1 MNNLFDALERYKFG
15 LLAVMGI
22 LMAVFIYLKMDSF
35 EMDFEISAYHQ
46 GAKVEIPENEIMLRP
61 ENIMLPPDFKPE
73 DVKNLSRNAND
84 QRERSYDD
92 YYENS
97 ASPQSIADAE
107 KAVRDFEEKIRE
119 ETGGRE
125 AREAIRAELEL
136 RKERLKKAQESA
148 TTPTNTQETGDVAYE
163 GSVMVDFSVPQHTAH
178 QNNNWYVRNPGYTC
192 PTGSSGAVMILVKV
206 AQSGSV
212 ISASYDASQSS
223 GANSCMI
230 EQAKKYAMK
239 SRFNYDSA
247 SPSSQ
252 SGWIRYTF
260 VSQ

>member
-1 MNNLFDALERYKFG
+1 MFDTLEKYKFG
-15 LLAVMGI
+15 LLAVMCI
-22 LMAVFIYLKMDSF
+22 LMGVFIYLKLDSL
-35 EMDFEISAYHQ
+35 EMEFEISAYHQ
-46 GAKVEIPENEIMLRP
+46 GAKVEVPEDEILLQP
-61 ENIMLPPDFKPE
+61 ENIMLPSDFVLE
-73 DVKNLSRNAND
+73 EVKNISRNAND
-84 QRERSYDD
+84 PRERSYEN

-97 ASPQSIADAE
+97 ASPQSVSDAE
-107 KAVRDFEEKIRE
+107 QAVYELEERIKN

-125 AREAIRAELEL
+125 TREAIRAELEL
-136 RKERLKKAQESA
+136 RKERLKQAHENTENPA
-148 TTPTNTQETGDVAYE
+148 GTQETGDVAYA

-212 ISASYDASQSS
+212 TSATYDPSQSS

-230 EQAKKYAMK
+230 DQAKKYALK
-239 SRFNYDSA
+239 SRFNYDSG
-247 SPSSQ
+247 SSSSQ